1 MIVATLP
8 LKYYDLEKWEMAEY
22 HRKQAQAQQA
32 VSLGS
37 SVRDSFNDEE
47 ERRVEL
53 RRQRDLDERR
63 EFERLKAQMAA
74 DKGKAESM
82 RRQSELQTQLRIA
95 HKAGDTATLKRLER
109 LLAPD
114 EVKTSV
120 KHPWA

>member
-1 MIVATLP
+1 MKATLP
-8 LKYYDLEKWEMAEY
+8 MKYYDLEKWEMAEY
-22 HRKQAQAQQA
+22 HRKQTQAQQTA
-32 VSLGS
+32 LLGG

-47 ERRVEL
+47 ERKAEL
-53 RRQRDLDERR
+53 RRKRAEQERE
-63 EFERLKAQMAA
+63 EFERVKAQMVN

-82 RRQSELQTQLRIA
+82 RRQSELQTQLRMA